1 MKGHD
6 EQKMVKNLFGEN
18 NFNSGIDFFNNKQ
31 LESNEKKIKKDDLYN
46 TPKFNSLINRLN
58 DNNENII
65 NEKNVTE
72 DTNSDLIIEK
82 STPLFDIITNIYGDN
97 LSKNEFIFQEYNRM
111 SSIIPINQ
119 HQNIKKK
126 SSKNNESNIISS
138 TNLSTNEKQTLKCTC
153 KNSNCIK
160 FYCECFANGRFCDNC
175 SCQNCQNNQDNKEL
189 RQEKYDI
196 IISRNPK
203 AIQKINSTKRSWT
216 CRCKNSNCSK
226 KYCDCFQNKKF
237 CTSKCRCINCF
248 NKNIGSKNDNQKN
261 NKRIRGIRTKKN
273 KILLKKGKKHG
284 GGEEN
289 SKIFEEKN
297 EHVTNKYVTPRKSKT
312 TCDNNDIYIFYERNA
327 STNAFTGKRERKRL
341 IEN

>member
-1 MKGHD
+1 MESSSLLSD
-6 EQKMVKNLFGEN
+6 LKNAFITISN
-18 NFNSGIDFFNNKQ
+18 NEYI
-31 LESNEKKIKKDDLYN
+31 I
-46 TPKFNSLINRLN
+46 NSL
-58 DNNENII
+58 
-65 NEKNVTE
+65 
-72 DTNSDLIIEK
+72 NS
-82 STPLFDIITNIYGDN
+82 SIITNFS
-97 LSKNEFIFQEYNRM
+97 LSQNENEFKNQVQNQNIIINKKSLKNDETP
-111 SSIIPINQ
+111 SSNINQ
-119 HQNIKKK
+119 SSNLEQNKKP
-126 SSKNNESNIISS
+126 IP
-138 TNLSTNEKQTLKCTC
+138 KCTC
-153 KNSNCIK
+153 KNSNCLK
-160 FYCECFANGRFCDNC
+160 FYCECFASGRFCDNC
-175 SCQNCQNNQDNKEL
+175 SCRNCKNTEDYKEL
-189 RQEKYDI
+189 RQEKYNI

-216 CRCKNSNCSK
+216 CKCINSNCSK